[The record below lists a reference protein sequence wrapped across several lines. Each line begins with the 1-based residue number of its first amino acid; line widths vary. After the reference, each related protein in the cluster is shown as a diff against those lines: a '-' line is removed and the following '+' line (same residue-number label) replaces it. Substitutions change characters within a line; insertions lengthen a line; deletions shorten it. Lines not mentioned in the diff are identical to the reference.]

1 MPRIRI
7 RSLGEEIPAREGQ
20 SILHAILDAG
30 LELEHACG
38 GVCACSTCHV
48 IVEEGLKCLSQKSY
62 DEEDRLDMA
71 EGVTLKSRLGC
82 QAKVHGDVT
91 ITIPPKPY

>member
-7 RSLGEEIPAREGQ
+7 KNQDTVIECKEGR

-30 LELEHACG
+30 MELEHACG

-48 IVEEGLKCLSQKSY
+48 IVEEGDEHLSEKSF
-62 DEEDRLDMA
+62 DEDDRLDMA
-71 EGVTLKSRLGC
+71 EGVTLRSRLGC

-91 ITIPPKPY
+91 IRIPDKPY